1 MDKRTNNSYHDN
13 TTINKKILTKMLFKI
28 PKEIFPTEKY
38 SFPIITFFFAL
49 QKRPIEVW
57 TSASAIFIGVQGSLG
72 WWRNKVARSDCLEA
86 ILVFLLKT
94 TSFPSWPAEA
104 IVMSLQPFQL
114 EDVYSSS
121 EEAEEETVDSGEE
134 EVS

>member
-1 MDKRTNNSYHDN
+1 
-13 TTINKKILTKMLFKI
+13 MLFKI

-38 SFPIITFFFAL
+38 SFSIITFFAV

-57 TSASAIFIGVQGSLG
+57 TSASAIFIGVQGFLG

-104 IVMSLQPFQL
+104 IVMSLQPYQL
-114 EDVYSSS
+114 EAV
-121 EEAEEETVDSGEE
+121 
-134 EVS
+134 

>member
-1 MDKRTNNSYHDN
+1 
-13 TTINKKILTKMLFKI
+13 MLFKI

-38 SFPIITFFFAL
+38 SFSIVTFFCRSKEAYRSLNF
-49 QKRPIEVW
+49 RIR
-57 TSASAIFIGVQGSLG
+57 IFIGVQGFLG

-104 IVMSLQPFQL
+104 IVMSLQPYQL
-114 EDVYSSS
+114 EAV
-121 EEAEEETVDSGEE
+121 
-134 EVS
+134 